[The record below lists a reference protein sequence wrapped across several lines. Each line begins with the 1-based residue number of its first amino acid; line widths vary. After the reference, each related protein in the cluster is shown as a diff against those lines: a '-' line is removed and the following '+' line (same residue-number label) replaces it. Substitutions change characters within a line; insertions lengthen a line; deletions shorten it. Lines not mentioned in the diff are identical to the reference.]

1 MSYSAKLRIVSP
13 SDVTAM
19 RFDPVDPKAREQAA
33 AILQQVKDGG
43 EPALIEQ
50 AVKFGDIQS
59 KDSKYLYTKEDLATA
74 FASLDIE
81 AQGVLTRTA
90 RRIRAFADAQRRSL
104 VDMTIT
110 IPGGEAGHSVAPVQ
124 TAGCY
129 APGGRYPLPSSVLM
143 TAITARAAGVA
154 KVYVSSPRPA
164 LATLAAAHVA
174 DADGLLAVGG
184 AMAIGA
190 LAYGVSV
197 PVGSSSFC
205 FILLY
210 FSNVTSL
217 HRHNL

>member
-1 MSYSAKLRIVSP
+1 MSYSAKLRVVSP

-33 AILQQVKDGG
+33 VILQKVKEGG
-43 EPALIEQ
+43 VPALIEQ
-50 AVKFGDIQS
+50 AVQFGDIAT
-59 KDSKYLYTKEDLATA
+59 KDAQYLYSKEDLAKA
-74 FASLDIE
+74 FASLDAE

-90 RRIRAFADAQRRSL
+90 HRIRTFADAQRQAL
-104 VDMTIT
+104 VDVTIP

-143 TAITARAAGVA
+143 TAITARAAGVRN
-154 KVYVSSPRPA
+154 VYVASPRPA

-174 DADGLLAVGG
+174 GADGLLAIGG

-197 PVGSSSFC
+197 PVR
-205 FILLY
+205 LLV
-210 FSNVTSL
+210 S
-217 HRHNL
+217 R